1 MSDSVMTMFR
11 IMEVKTMS
19 HTPYS
24 MGLMDH
30 AKFLWDNGLQQRR
43 RRFMM
48 APMAHHIPVGSI
60 AYHSHASAY
69 CISRS
74 SLHRVS

>member
-1 MSDSVMTMFR
+1 
-11 IMEVKTMS
+11 MS
-19 HTPYS
+19 HIPYS

-43 RRFMM
+43 RLFMM

-60 AYHSHASAY
+60 VCDLSIGAFDT
-69 CISRS
+69 
-74 SLHRVS
+74 